1 MKNQNLVSLLSI
13 VLFFGLL
20 IAGCGKN
27 DNETSTKDKEEV
39 EVNSIEGEY
48 VEIKLPTMQCNVC
61 KGTIETAVNNVDGVN
76 HVNVI
81 VNDKIAKVK
90 FDKIKTELTEI
101 ENAITSAGYQANDKP
116 ADSEAYNSLPG
127 CCKLPKDQ

>member
-20 IAGCGKN
+20 IVGCGKN
-27 DNETSTKDKEEV
+27 DNETSRKDKEDV
-39 EVNSIEGEY
+39 EVNSIEGEF
-48 VEIKLPTMQCNVC
+48 VKIKLPTMQCNVC
-61 KGTIETAVNNVDGVN
+61 KGTIETAVNKVDGVN
-76 HVNVI
+76 YVNVI

-90 FDKIKTELTEI
+90 FDKTKTELTKI
-101 ENAITSAGYQANDKP
+101 EHAITSAGYQANDKP

-127 CCKLPKDQ
+127 CCKLSKDQ